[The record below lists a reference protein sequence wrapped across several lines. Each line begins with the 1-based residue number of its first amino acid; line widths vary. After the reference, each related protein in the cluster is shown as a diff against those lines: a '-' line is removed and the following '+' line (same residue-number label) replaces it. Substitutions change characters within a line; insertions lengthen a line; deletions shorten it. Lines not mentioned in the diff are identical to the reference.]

1 MVITSFKS
9 IGEFKLELQYWNAQ
23 IRSKLAIFLSCGVLK
38 FGGWLWKTTGILFNT
53 VSSVVH
59 NFKSIGEYMSYSV
72 ETRVTTSI
80 ICPLWPWNL
89 MDDLE
94 KIGHL
99 FYITLS
105 LYIISKPRVNSN
117 KIYSSET
124 KRPIWVKIGD
134 FFPLWPW
141 NLTDDLENNRA
152 LLYTTLS
159 FFYASFR
166 SHRWYQT
173 VVTVRKRSIRVKIGD
188 FCPVWPYSLS
198 DDLEKLYGTSSMLFQ
213 ALCII
218 S

>member
-1 MVITSFKS
+1 MPGLNIMVTTLPHCMPYPCLLPIWQQNPAYTGALYNLSVVITSFKS

-23 IRSKLAIFLSCGVLK
+23 FRWKLANFLSCGVLK
-38 FGGWLWKTTGILFNT
+38 FGGWLWKTTGILFYT

-80 ICPLWPWNL
+80 FCPLWPWNL

-105 LYIISKPRVNSN
+105 FVHHSKPRVDSN

-134 FFPLWPW
+134 FSPVTLKFDGWPW
-141 NLTDDLENNRA
+141 
-152 LLYTTLS
+152 
-159 FFYASFR
+159 
-166 SHRWYQT
+166 
-173 VVTVRKRSIRVKIGD
+173 K
-188 FCPVWPYSLS
+188 
-198 DDLEKLYGTSSMLFQ
+198 
-213 ALCII
+213 
-218 S
+218 